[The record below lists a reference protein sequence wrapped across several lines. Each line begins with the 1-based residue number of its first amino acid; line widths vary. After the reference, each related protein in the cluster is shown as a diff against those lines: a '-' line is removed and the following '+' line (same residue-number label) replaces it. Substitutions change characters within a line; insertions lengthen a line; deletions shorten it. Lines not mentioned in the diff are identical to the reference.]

1 MSQPSNPAPAH
12 QPAAVADPEKA
23 VLDAAAGLPKLVE
36 VNNVSFGYGSGLLQR
51 NRNSV
56 LDQVSFDLFPG
67 ETLAVLGRNGAGK
80 STLLRLLA
88 GIYEPDEGT
97 IWRADVEMSLLSLQ
111 VGFLGYLTGRQ
122 NCVVSSMLLGKTRQ
136 WVTDNIDE
144 IMEFAELQGSM
155 DQPIKTYSAGMRAR
169 LGFAISYLANPEVI
183 LIDEVL
189 GVGDIDFREKST
201 AAMKE
206 RLRSNKTVVL
216 VTHHLSTVQELAD
229 RVVWIEGGKLQD
241 IGTPEEILPRY
252 MAFGKKTA

>member
-1 MSQPSNPAPAH
+1 MAQGRTSEQDKYLAE
-12 QPAAVADPEKA
+12 D
-23 VLDAAAGLPKLVE
+23 GGRLVE
-36 VNNVSFGYGSGLLQR
+36 VKDVSFAYGMGLFQR
-51 NRNSV
+51 TGNVV
-56 LDQVSFDLFPG
+56 LDRVSFDLLPG

-88 GIYEPDEGT
+88 GIYEPDTGT
-97 IWRADVEMSLLSLQ
+97 ILRADVEMSLLSLQ

-122 NCVVSSMLLGKTRQ
+122 NCLVSSMLLGKTRQ
-136 WVTDNIDE
+136 WVLENIDA
-144 IMEFAELQGSM
+144 IIEFAELQGHM
-155 DQPIKTYSAGMRAR
+155 DQPLKTYSAGMRAR
-169 LGFAISYLANPEVI
+169 LGFAIAYHVDPEVI

-189 GVGDIDFREKST
+189 GVGDIDFRAKST

-241 IGTPEEILPRY
+241 IGTPAEILPRY
-252 MAFGKKTA
+252 AAYGKDTA